1 MWIDRW
7 EGSKTVA
14 PSGWSESLVWGV
26 SPGSPLASHLA
37 PVCSRASLSQRGFW

>member
-7 EGSKTVA
+7 EGSKTAA

-26 SPGSPLASHLA
+26 SPRYPVASHLA
-37 PVCSRASLSQRGFW
+37 PMCAHASLSQHGF